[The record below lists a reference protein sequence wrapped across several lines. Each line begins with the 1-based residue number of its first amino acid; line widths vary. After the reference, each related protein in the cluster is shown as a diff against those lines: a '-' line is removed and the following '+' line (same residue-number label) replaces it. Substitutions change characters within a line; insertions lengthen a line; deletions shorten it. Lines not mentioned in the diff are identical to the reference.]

1 MKFFEK
7 RKQNFLDCP
16 GALSDFKGKKI
27 IESDVLDEEG
37 KPIPAVLHFVKLF
50 GVHKLENSEF
60 TYEGELEYEIS
71 LIDKNTHEIEL
82 ELEYVFDE
90 IQFNELSDISF
101 DIIGELD

>member
-1 MKFFEK
+1 MINYSK
-7 RKQNFLDCP
+7 RRQSFIDCP

-37 KPIPAVLHFVKLF
+37 NPIPAVLHFVKLF
-50 GVHKLENSEF
+50 GVQKLENSEF
-60 TYEGELEYEIS
+60 AYKGELEYEVS
-71 LIDKNTHEIEL
+71 LIDKDTHEIEL

-90 IQFNELSDISF
+90 VQFNDLSDISF